1 MNAPKEVNN
10 RIERL
15 NVLKIIMD
23 SAKAKNDIKT
33 YLKITAEYE
42 QLHEQVVLDTL
53 TWQLRL

>member
-1 MNAPKEVNN
+1 
-10 RIERL
+10 
-15 NVLKIIMD
+15 MD